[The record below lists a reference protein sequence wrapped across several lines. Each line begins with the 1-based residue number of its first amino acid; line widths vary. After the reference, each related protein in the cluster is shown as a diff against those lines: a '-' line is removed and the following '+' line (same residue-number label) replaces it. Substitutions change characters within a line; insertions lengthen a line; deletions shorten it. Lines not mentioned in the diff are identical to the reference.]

1 MEAWRHGGMEVSPNP
16 CRDDL
21 HVRLNM
27 DDGRFY
33 KDLDLRIY
41 DIFGRSA
48 PSLALPHTG
57 EGGVVVW
64 TVDVSTLPAGI
75 YFVAV
80 MEDGKQVA
88 VGKFVV
94 AGR

>member
-1 MEAWRHGGMEVSPNP
+1 
-16 CRDDL
+16 
-21 HVRLNM
+21 M
-27 DDGRFY
+27 DEGRFY

-48 PSLALPHTG
+48 PSLALPHAG
-57 EGGVVVW
+57 EVDVVVW
-64 TVDVSTLPAGI
+64 TVNVYTLPAGM

-80 MEDGKQVA
+80 MRDGKRVA
-88 VGKFVV
+88 GGKFVV